1 MAWNESGEDPK
12 PRRRSG
18 GPAQGASVWRRV
30 KQQWSQG
37 RGARGPLYGAV
48 ASALL
53 LLWLLSG
60 CYQVDEG
67 QRGVVERFGA
77 YAGER
82 GPGVG
87 WHLPW
92 PVESLIHVDLARL
105 NSVDFQ
111 ARMLS
116 SDTALLN
123 ITGSVQFQLRDARQA
138 LYGLRDLD
146 HAVRDTGEAATRQMV
161 ASHTLVETLGGRT
174 RGALIASL
182 LGTVQQQ
189 LDRLGA
195 GVRVQ
200 AVNLTDVQV
209 PEPVLAAQ
217 RDTEQ
222 ALQDRDRLARE
233 AQGYAFDLLPR
244 AQDVAQRQRLDAEAY
259 KLTAIAT
266 AEGEAARFEPLLAA
280 YERAPEVTRNRL
292 YVETIE
298 AILARS
304 RKVIIDGKGSGN
316 TINIPLDKLLD
327 AAATRGT
334 GVTGVIEG
342 SAPSPA
348 PASAGTASSQA
359 AAAAAMAPALAPA
372 TAPLPPATSNAKG
385 AASVNSSDAAHAERD
400 ARSRERAEH

>member
-18 GPAQGASVWRRV
+18 GPAQGAPVWRRV

-138 LYGLRDLD
+138 LYGLRNLD
-146 HAVRDTGEAATRQMV
+146 HAVRDSGEAATRQMV

-174 RGALIASL
+174 RAALIASL

-189 LDRLGA
+189 LDQLGA

-222 ALQDRDRLARE
+222 ALQDRERLARE

-259 KLTAIAT
+259 KLTTIAT

-280 YERAPEVTRNRL
+280 YQRAPEVTRNRL

-304 RKVIIDGKGSGN
+304 HKVIIDGKGSGN

-327 AAATRGT
+327 AATNRGT

-342 SAPSPA
+342 SALSPA
-348 PASAGTASSQA
+348 PASAGTAPSQA
-359 AAAAAMAPALAPA
+359 AAATAPA
-372 TAPLPPATSNAKG
+372 TAPAMAPLPAASAAAKG
-385 AASVNSSDAAHAERD
+385 AAGANSSDAAHAERD

>member
-18 GPAQGASVWRRV
+18 GPAQGAPVWRRV

-138 LYGLRDLD
+138 LYGLRNLD
-146 HAVRDTGEAATRQMV
+146 HAVRDSGEAATRQMV

-174 RGALIASL
+174 RAALIASL

-189 LDRLGA
+189 LDQLGA

-222 ALQDRDRLARE
+222 ALQDRERLARE

-259 KLTAIAT
+259 KLTTIAT

-280 YERAPEVTRNRL
+280 YQRAPEVTRNRL

-304 RKVIIDGKGSGN
+304 HKVIIDGKGSGN

-327 AAATRGT
+327 AATNRGT

-342 SAPSPA
+342 SALSPA
-348 PASAGTASSQA
+348 PASAGTAPAQA
-359 AAAAAMAPALAPA
+359 AAATAPA
-372 TAPLPPATSNAKG
+372 TAPAMAPLPAASAAAKG
-385 AASVNSSDAAHAERD
+385 AAGANSSDPAHAERD

>member
-1 MAWNESGEDPK
+1 MAWNESGDEPK
-12 PRRRSG
+12 PRRRSS

-48 ASALL
+48 AAALL

-60 CYQVDEG
+60 CYQVDAG

-77 YAGER
+77 YVGER

-123 ITGSVQFQLRDARQA
+123 IAGSVQFQLRDARQA
-138 LYGLRDLD
+138 LYGLRDLE
-146 HAVRDTGEAATRQMV
+146 HAVRDTGEAATRQVV

-189 LDRLGA
+189 LDQLGA

-259 KLTAIAT
+259 KLTVIAT

-342 SAPSPA
+342 SALSPATA
-348 PASAGTASSQA
+348 PASAGTAPSQ
-359 AAAAAMAPALAPA
+359 AAAAMAPATAPA
-372 TAPLPPATSNAKG
+372 TKG
-385 AASVNSSDAAHAERD
+385 AAGANSGDAAHAERD
-400 ARSRERAEH
+400 ARSRERAEHR